1 MQGFVCR
8 ILNNKLVF
16 TRGHFYVL
24 PFMRKG
30 QLISKAFWHP
40 QFFQKTNE
48 KIRLNYYDTS
58 SRLVFEGFF
67 GGNQRHKKPFR
78 NYLTFRTI
86 YSNSERSELFL
97 VTEYFFNMFL
107 EVSHI

>member
-48 KIRLNYYDTS
+48 KIRLNYYDTLDP
-58 SRLVFEGFF
+58 LVFV
-67 GGNQRHKKPFR
+67 R
-78 NYLTFRTI
+78 
-86 YSNSERSELFL
+86 
-97 VTEYFFNMFL
+97 FL
-107 EVSHI
+107 EEF